1 MILYNFLQLY
11 NSIYVSAYKKW
22 RVDLSKC
29 NMKYMVITE
38 RKNEESKKYCGL
50 SIFLTVL
57 SKELNILSM
66 CTDWK
71 TESHYRDS
79 GLMSNNFL
87 SFLFFLKITV
97 SFLPTKLYNQATQG
111 KLLIYRFRQGH
122 PR

>member
-29 NMKYMVITE
+29 NMKYMVITG
-38 RKNEESKKYCGL
+38 RKNEESKKCCGL

-57 SKELNILSM
+57 AKELNIVSM

-79 GLMSNNFL
+79 GLLSNNFL
-87 SFLFFLKITV
+87 SFFF
-97 SFLPTKLYNQATQG
+97 F
-111 KLLIYRFRQGH
+111 
-122 PR
+122 